1 MWDEAQLSAVVSPV
15 LTPSECPKF
24 EREFAE
30 LGVLG
35 FSVSDT
41 AKSLR
46 HLWAACKALTEQDVP
61 HPQVR

>member
-1 MWDEAQLSAVVSPV
+1 MGD
-15 LTPSECPKF
+15 
-24 EREFAE
+24 
-30 LGVLG
+30 LG

-61 HPQVR
+61 NARAHKLTAICVVDSELVSSS